1 MRIAIAA
8 DDDMINRYF
17 LDSKWFLLYD
27 VEGQE
32 VTRELK
38 VPSLG
43 EGQEAL
49 IRALAD
55 YRANVLICGG
65 LSGSAKASLG
75 EAGIL
80 AFGGIIGKPDAAIR
94 ALLTGTLQ
102 ADPSAACAGES
113 CSGSCGEE
121 SCKNCQFKN

>member
-55 YRANVLICGG
+55 YRDPAPEKV
-65 LSGSAKASLG
+65 
-75 EAGIL
+75 EA
-80 AFGGIIGKPDAAIR
+80 ARNEWNAIV
-94 ALLTGTLQ
+94 
-102 ADPSAACAGES
+102 DEW
-113 CSGSCGEE
+113 
-121 SCKNCQFKN
+121 

>member
-1 MRIAIAA
+1 MRIAVAA
-8 DDDMINRYF
+8 DGEVINRYF
-17 LDSKWFLLYD
+17 LDSKRFILYD
-27 VEGQE
+27 VEGQQ
-32 VTRELK
+32 VMRELD

-49 IRALAD
+49 IRALTD

-65 LSGSAKASLG
+65 LSGSAKAALG

-80 AFGGIIGKPDAAIR
+80 AFGGIIGKPDTAVN
-94 ALLTGTLQ
+94 ALLAGKLT
-102 ADPSAACAGES
+102 ADPDAS
-113 CSGSCGEE
+113 CSEGCTGSCGEE

>member
-1 MRIAIAA
+1 MRIAVAA
-8 DDDMINRYF
+8 DGEVINRYF
-17 LDSKWFLLYD
+17 LDSKRFILYD
-27 VEGQE
+27 VEGQQ
-32 VTRELK
+32 VMRELN

-49 IRALAD
+49 IRALSD

-65 LSGSAKASLG
+65 LSGSAKAALG

-80 AFGGIIGKPDAAIR
+80 AFGGIIGKPDTAVN
-94 ALLTGTLQ
+94 ALLAGKLT
-102 ADPSAACAGES
+102 ADPDASCSES

>member
-1 MRIAIAA
+1 MRIAVAA
-8 DDDMINRYF
+8 DGEIINRVF
-17 LDSKWFLLYD
+17 LDSKWFILYD
-27 VEGQE
+27 IEE
-32 VTRELK
+32 KKVTRELK
-38 VPSLG
+38 VPALG

-65 LSGSAKASLG
+65 LNGSTRAALG

-80 AFGGIIGKPDAAIR
+80 AFGGIIGKPEIAVG
-94 ALLTGTLQ
+94 ALLAGSLT
-102 ADPSAACAGES
+102 ADPGAPCSEG

-121 SCKNCQFKN
+121 SCKDCQFKN

>member
-1 MRIAIAA
+1 MRIAVAA
-8 DDDMINRYF
+8 DGEVINRYF
-17 LDSKWFLLYD
+17 LDSKRFILYD
-27 VEGQE
+27 VEGQQ
-32 VTRELK
+32 VMRELD

-49 IRALAD
+49 IRALSD

-65 LSGSAKASLG
+65 LSGSAKAALG

-102 ADPSAACAGES
+102 ADPDAACAGES

>member
-38 VPSLG
+38 VPALG
-43 EGQEAL
+43 
-49 IRALAD
+49 
-55 YRANVLICGG
+55 
-65 LSGSAKASLG
+65 
-75 EAGIL
+75 
-80 AFGGIIGKPDAAIR
+80 
-94 ALLTGTLQ
+94 
-102 ADPSAACAGES
+102 
-113 CSGSCGEE
+113 
-121 SCKNCQFKN
+121 

>member
-1 MRIAIAA
+1 MRIAVAA
-8 DDDMINRYF
+8 DGDVINRYF
-17 LDSKWFLLYD
+17 LDSKRFVLYD

-32 VTRELK
+32 VKRELS

-43 EGQEAL
+43 DGQEAL
-49 IRALAD
+49 IQALSE

-65 LSGSAKASLG
+65 LSGSARAALG

-80 AFGGIIGKPDAAIR
+80 AFGGIIGKPDIAVN
-94 ALLTGTLQ
+94 ALLTGTLS
-102 ADPSAACAGES
+102 SASDASCSEG

>member
-1 MRIAIAA
+1 MRIAVAA
-8 DDDMINRYF
+8 DGDVINRYF
-17 LDSKWFLLYD
+17 LDSKRFVLYD

-32 VTRELK
+32 VKRELS

-43 EGQEAL
+43 DGQDAL
-49 IRALAD
+49 IQALSE

-65 LSGSAKASLG
+65 LSGSTKAALG

-80 AFGGIIGKPDAAIR
+80 AFGGIIGKPDIAVN
-94 ALLTGTLQ
+94 ALLAGSL
-102 ADPSAACAGES
+102 AAASDASCAES

>member
-1 MRIAIAA
+1 MRIAVAA
-8 DDDMINRYF
+8 DEEMINRVF
-17 LDSKWFLLYD
+17 LDSKWFILYD
-27 VEGQE
+27 IEEQA

-38 VPSLG
+38 VPALG

-49 IRALAD
+49 IRALTD

-65 LSGSAKASLG
+65 LSGSTKAALG

-80 AFGGIIGKPDAAIR
+80 AFGGIIGKPGTAVR
-94 ALLTGTLQ
+94 ALLSGTL
-102 ADPSAACAGES
+102 SAEPGTACSDG